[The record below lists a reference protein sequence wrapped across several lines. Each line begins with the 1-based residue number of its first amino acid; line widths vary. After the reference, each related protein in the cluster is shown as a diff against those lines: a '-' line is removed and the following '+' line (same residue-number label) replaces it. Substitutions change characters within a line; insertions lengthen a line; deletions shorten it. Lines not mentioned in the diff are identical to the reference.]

1 MFSKTSTGGFTK
13 DCSGSV
19 DGLRAAL
26 DRADAVLIGAGS
38 GISTAAGFTY
48 SGARFE
54 RFFSDFIDAYGISD
68 LYTGGFW
75 PFGSLEER
83 WAWWSRHIYY
93 NRYVPAPKPVYD
105 DVLRLVRDKDYFV
118 LTTNVDHQFQ
128 SAGFD
133 KKRLFYMQG
142 DYGLWQCSALCHSE
156 TYDNETAVRLMV
168 SEQKGMR
175 IPSELVPRCPR
186 CGRPM
191 TMNLRV
197 DGSFVQD
204 EGWYRAKDRYDDY
217 LRRHE
222 GMRVLLLELGAGM
235 NTPVWIK
242 YPFWRMAERNEN
254 ATYACLNLGET
265 YAPPEIAERS
275 ICLDDDIEST
285 LKRLIG

>member
-1 MFSKTSTGGFTK
+1 MPYASMKSEKNRSK
-13 DCSGSV
+13 
-19 DGLRAAL
+19 RAP
-26 DRADAVLIGAGS
+26 
-38 GISTAAGFTY
+38 
-48 SGARFE
+48 
-54 RFFSDFIDAYGISD
+54 D

-75 PFGSLEER
+75 PFSSLEER
-83 WAWWSRHIYY
+83 WAWWSRHIYC

-142 DYGLWQCSALCHSE
+142 DYGLWQCSAPCHSE
-156 TYDNETAVRLMV
+156 TYDNEAAVRRMV
-168 SEQKGMR
+168 SEQENMR
-175 IPSELVPRCPR
+175 IPSGLVPRCPR

-222 GMRVLLLELGAGM
+222 GMSVLLLQRCNPGCLRRQ
-235 NTPVWIK
+235 ILLK
-242 YPFWRMAERNEN
+242 YNHFYYFPSPFSPLF
-254 ATYACLNLGET
+254 CSDFFKISLNCF
-265 YAPPEIAERS
+265 A
-275 ICLDDDIEST
+275 
-285 LKRLIG
+285 